1 MKHPLPHHGPA
12 SACARG
18 RLVGRARGRLVR
30 SAALVLAVFAGATG
44 AACGGVEAATQGAK
58 GGAEFHAAPAK
69 PGGPATT
76 TAPPASATPLASAAP
91 DGPHPGET
99 VEEHALRLHHQAI
112 IVDGH
117 NDIPSVI
124 LGSNYDL
131 GTKSTR
137 THTDLARM
145 KAGGITGEFFSIYV
159 DGDLAEKPT
168 VQGGGALRRAVDLI
182 DVTYRQVERHPTDL
196 LLATSAADIRRAK
209 REGKIAVLMGVEG
222 GHAIENSL
230 FALRTLYRLG
240 CRYMTLTHSNTNEW
254 ADSAGFNGPPVVRH
268 HGLSPFGEEVVHE
281 MQRIGMLVDISHVSD
296 ETFWAV
302 MKIAKAPVIAS
313 HSSSRAIADQRRNL
327 TDDMLRGLAKNGGVA
342 MVNFWSMFLSN
353 DYGVAAKKW
362 FEKNGKAFGALRAK
376 LRDDPLAF
384 REALEKLRASGDPLP
399 KVPFSVLIDHI
410 DHMVQVAGVD
420 HVGLGSD
427 FDGVDDLPEGLTG
440 IDGLPRITLELVK
453 RGYKDE
459 DILKIL
465 GGNFLRVFEAT
476 ESFARATGT
485 TLSGDGSTRRITQ

>member
-1 MKHPLPHHGPA
+1 MSRWTCGAGLI
-12 SACARG
+12 
-18 RLVGRARGRLVR
+18 
-30 SAALVLAVFAGATG
+30 ALVVLSIGG
-44 AACGGVEAATQGAK
+44 PACGGVQAATQGAK
-58 GGAEFHAAPAK
+58 GGSERHAAAPNA
-69 PGGPATT
+69 GPSGSASTP
-76 TAPPASATPLASAAP
+76 APPAPTPVTQ
-91 DGPHPGET
+91 GPRAGET
-99 VEEHALRLHHQAI
+99 LEDRATRIHREAI

-124 LGSNYDL
+124 LPSNLDL

-159 DGDLAEKPT
+159 EGELADKPT
-168 VQGGGALRRAVDLI
+168 SHGGGALRRAIDLI
-182 DVTYRQVERHPTDL
+182 DVTYRQVERHPAEL
-196 LLATSAADIRRAK
+196 MLATTAADIKRAK
-209 REGKIAVLMGVEG
+209 REGKIAVLMGIEG

-230 FALRTLYRLG
+230 NALRMLYRLG

-296 ETFWAV
+296 ETFWSV
-302 MKIAKAPVIAS
+302 MKVAKAPVIAS
-313 HSSSRAIADQRRNL
+313 HSSSRAIADHRRNMS
-327 TDDMLRGLAKNGGVA
+327 DEMLRGLAKNGGVA
-342 MVNFWSMFLSN
+342 MVNFWSMYLSN
-353 DYGVAAKKW
+353 EYAAAAKKW
-362 FEKNGKAFGALRAK
+362 FDKNGKAFGELRGR

-384 REALEKLRASGDPLP
+384 REALEKLHAQGEPMP

-410 DHMVQVAGVD
+410 DHMVQVAGAD
-420 HVGLGSD
+420 HVGIGSD

-440 IDGLPRITLELVK
+440 IDGLPKITLELAR

-465 GGNFLRVFEAT
+465 GGNFLRVLESAEAYSRST
-476 ESFARATGT
+476 AT
-485 TLSGDGSTRRITQ
+485 TLSGDGSTRKIGP